1 MNSLHCSSTPA
12 RRRLILL
19 LTSLLIGISPAQ
31 AAEVKYLL
39 WDSNQM
45 PAYQQCAAA
54 FEQRNPGITIKIS
67 QSGWGDY
74 WTAIST
80 GIISGT
86 APDVFTNHLA
96 KYPEL
101 VKNEQLVDLAPLIR
115 RDQFDPAVFTP
126 GLFSIWGRDGRQ
138 FGLPKDWDTVGMVV
152 NMVMAKKAGVSLEQ
166 LQNMTWNPV
175 DGGSFEQ
182 IVRKLTR
189 DAHGNDANSAQFN
202 KKNVS
207 VYGYQNPGP
216 GGMTGQTE
224 WGHFAASSG
233 FTLQDKPWD
242 ARLHYDDP
250 RLAQTLSY
258 LAGLPAKGLSARFE
272 LTRSLGSDA
281 MFVARKAAMV
291 PQGSWMISY
300 YANNVK
306 FEHAWVPLPIG
317 PSGQRASM
325 INGLA
330 DSIWVGSKVK
340 EEAWKWVRFMGSAEC
355 QQKVAQMGVVFPAI
369 DGLADLT
376 LAALRRKGVEASAF
390 LLMAKS
396 KTFPTPIAEHGAEI
410 TEVMTSAIE
419 SVLIGKSDAPSALK
433 AADAKVRR
441 LIAP

>member
-1 MNSLHCSSTPA
+1 MHRA
-12 RRRLILL
+12 LL
-19 LTSLLIGISPAQ
+19 SAVLLMATS
-31 AAEVKYLL
+31 AAHGVEVKYML

-45 PAYQQCAAA
+45 PAYRQCAVA
-54 FEQRNPGITIKIS
+54 FEKRHPGITIKIT

-101 VKNEQLVDLAPLIR
+101 VQNEQLVDLAPLIA
-115 RDQFDPAVFTP
+115 RDRFDPGVFTP
-126 GLFSIWGRDGRQ
+126 GLFGIWGRGGKQ
-138 FGLPKDWDTVGMVV
+138 FGIPKDWDTIGLIV
-152 NMVMAKKAGVSLEQ
+152 NMEAAKKSGVSLDQ
-166 LQNMTWNPV
+166 LQNMTWNPH

-182 IVRKLTR
+182 VVRKLTL
-189 DAHGNDANSAQFN
+189 DAQGKDATSPQFN
-202 KKNVS
+202 RKNIGL
-207 VYGYQNPGP
+207 YGYQNPGP

-224 WGHFAASSG
+224 WSHFAVSNG
-233 FTLQDKPWD
+233 FRFQDQPWD
-242 ARLHYDDP
+242 PRLHYDDP
-250 RLAQTLSY
+250 RLAETIAY
-258 LAGLPAKGLSARFE
+258 LAGLPGKGLSAPFE

-300 YANNVK
+300 FARNAK

-325 INGLA
+325 LNGLA
-330 DSIWVGSKVK
+330 DSIWAGSKVK

-355 QQKVAQMGVVFPAI
+355 QQTVAAAGVVFPAI
-369 DGLADLT
+369 DGLAQRSVEV
-376 LAALRRKGVEASAF
+376 LRQRGVDASAF
-390 LLMAKS
+390 LVMAKGT
-396 KTFPTPIAEHGAEI
+396 TFPTPIAGRGAEI
-410 TEVMTSAIE
+410 TEVMTTAIE
-419 SVLIGKSDAPSALK
+419 SVLIGKADAATALK

-441 LIAP
+441 LVGP

>member
-1 MNSLHCSSTPA
+1 MHRA
-12 RRRLILL
+12 LL
-19 LTSLLIGISPAQ
+19 SAVLLMATS
-31 AAEVKYLL
+31 AAHGVEVKYML

-45 PAYQQCAAA
+45 PAYRQCAVA
-54 FEQRNPGITIKIS
+54 FEKRHPGITIKIT

-101 VKNEQLVDLAPLIR
+101 VQYEQLVDLAPLIA
-115 RDQFDPAVFTP
+115 RDRFDPGVFTP
-126 GLFSIWGRDGRQ
+126 GLFGIWGRGGKQ
-138 FGLPKDWDTVGMVV
+138 FGIPKDWDTIGLIV
-152 NMVMAKKAGVSLEQ
+152 NMEAAKKSGVSLDQ
-166 LQNMTWNPV
+166 LQNMTWNPH

-182 IVRKLTR
+182 VVRKLTL
-189 DAHGNDANSAQFN
+189 DAQGKDATSPQFN
-202 KKNVS
+202 RKNIGL
-207 VYGYQNPGP
+207 YGYQNPGP

-224 WGHFAASSG
+224 WSHFAVSNG
-233 FTLQDKPWD
+233 FRFQDQPWD
-242 ARLHYDDP
+242 PRLHYDDP
-250 RLAQTLSY
+250 RLAETIAY
-258 LAGLPAKGLSARFE
+258 LAGLPGKGLSAPFE

-300 YANNVK
+300 FARNAK

-325 INGLA
+325 LNGLA
-330 DSIWVGSKVK
+330 DSIWAGSKVK

-355 QQKVAQMGVVFPAI
+355 QQTVAAAGVVFPAI
-369 DGLADLT
+369 DGLAQRSVEV
-376 LAALRRKGVEASAF
+376 LRQRGVDASAF
-390 LLMAKS
+390 LVMAKGT
-396 KTFPTPIAEHGAEI
+396 TFPTPIAGRGAEI
-410 TEVMTSAIE
+410 TEVMTTAIE
-419 SVLIGKSDAPSALK
+419 SVLIGKADAATALK

-441 LIAP
+441 LVGP